1 MLWLLSLARSSRD
14 VASLQPGTAP
24 PDCAVLV
31 DRPVDPSPIRS
42 PQAVHSVIA
51 ERVVGKDLA
60 EIGTRNGDGMA
71 CFSQF
76 ARSAV
81 AIEMQPD
88 YCTKL
93 RRRSQA
99 AGSGNFSVLCDMYQ
113 KSIPDADV
121 YTWWQEPPHLE
132 NSEVL
137 RYLRRLQLDGKI
149 RRDAEALVLFDHSW
163 PPDMDSWRK
172 LGHLA
177 SWEHTLDFDE
187 YALCLQMLP
196 EGHADRHWCPRARE
210 GKFTVGAIRIRDV
223 DAQPDGQVVEP
234 AARAVKSR
242 AR

>member
-51 ERVVGKDLA
+51 ERVVDKDLA

-149 RRDAEALVLFDHSW
+149 RRDAEALVLFDHKW

-177 SWEHTLDFDE
+177 SWLMG
-187 YALCLQMLP
+187 A
-196 EGHADRHWCPRARE
+196 HARL
-210 GKFTVGAIRIRDV
+210 
-223 DAQPDGQVVEP
+223 
-234 AARAVKSR
+234 
-242 AR
+242 